1 MSQFPERH
9 DVIVIGAGVGG
20 IYQIKR
26 LTDLGIDAIL
36 LEGDEDLGGT
46 WYRNRYPGCRFDSE
60 SYTYGYSFSKRL
72 VFNKVKEALGLT
84 ECKYIKDLDFQ
95 IPNAKVFF
103 SLSKDISSYKINI
116 DIKSNQIKQNIIE
129 VLTSLN
135 LKPKNESIDKINTK
149 IVLATIIEMDSQ
161 KIEKTEIEKIVL
173 IDVPS
178 QIYGEI
184 RKIFISLFE
193 SSGFKDIKINEKVDF
208 KKLYDLKKSQ

>member
-1 MSQFPERH
+1 MSYK
-9 DVIVIGAGVGG
+9 IIG
-20 IYQIKR
+20 
-26 LTDLGIDAIL
+26 
-36 LEGDEDLGGT
+36 
-46 WYRNRYPGCRFDSE
+46 
-60 SYTYGYSFSKRL
+60 
-72 VFNKVKEALGLT
+72 
-84 ECKYIKDLDFQ
+84 KYIKDLDFQ
-95 IPNAKVFF
+95 IPNPKVFF
-103 SLSKDISSYKINI
+103 FFSKDISSYKINI
-116 DIKSNQIKQNIIE
+116 DIKSNRIKQNIIE

-161 KIEKTEIEKIVL
+161 NFKKTEIEKIVL

-193 SSGFKDIKINEKVDF
+193 SSGFKDIKINEKIDF

>member
-1 MSQFPERH
+1 MSYK
-9 DVIVIGAGVGG
+9 IIG
-20 IYQIKR
+20 
-26 LTDLGIDAIL
+26 
-36 LEGDEDLGGT
+36 
-46 WYRNRYPGCRFDSE
+46 
-60 SYTYGYSFSKRL
+60 
-72 VFNKVKEALGLT
+72 
-84 ECKYIKDLDFQ
+84 KYIKDLDFQ

-161 KIEKTEIEKIVL
+161 NVKKTEMEKIVL
-173 IDVPS
+173 IDVPW
-178 QIYGEI
+178 QMYGEI

-193 SSGFKDIKINEKVDF
+193 SSGFKDIMINENIDF
-208 KKLYDLKKSQ
+208 KKLYDLKKIQ